1 MNKVLFA
8 ASLSVLSMSLT
19 LPAKAADP
27 CTQVLC
33 LFGVVSTGKVQ
44 SGCKSA
50 VAGYFSIQDFSHG
63 SFLPDHTQRSRKSK
77 VLDKCPSADS
87 GKVQEINDKLGRLRG
102 L

>member
-1 MNKVLFA
+1 MKKTLLASGIVLMTIA
-8 ASLSVLSMSLT
+8 MT

-33 LFGVVSTGKVQ
+33 LFGVVATGKIQ
-44 SGCKSA
+44 SGCGGA
-50 VAGYFSIQDFSHG
+50 VSDYFSIQEFSHG
-63 SFLPDHTQRSRKSK
+63 AFLPDHTQRKRKSD

-87 GKVQEINDKLGRLRG
+87 DKVNQINNKLGRLRG